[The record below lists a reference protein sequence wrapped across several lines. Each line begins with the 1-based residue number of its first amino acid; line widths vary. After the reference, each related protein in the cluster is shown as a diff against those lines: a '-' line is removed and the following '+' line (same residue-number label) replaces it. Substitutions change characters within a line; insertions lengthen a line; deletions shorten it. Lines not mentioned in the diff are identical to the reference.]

1 MMNKLKSK
9 PLPYTMGNAGDL
21 IKHGLIS
28 EFFEW
33 YLKLFK
39 EKGIIYFDPFGGR
52 PWDSPINPEVKNRL
66 NNLPPCALKSAQN
79 NIDKCYFGSG
89 HIIENIGKIHNIE
102 TKVYLSDRD
111 NIAYVDLIDSGLSPI
126 TLKGF
131 NSESAY
137 SILGC
142 EFRKTKDTLILID
155 PFNDLQKI
163 NTEFLQMIVD
173 LVLNQKVIV
182 ALYVLYKNEEI
193 ELWDDFTSLNEKLTK
208 DRLNYHSLLCKK
220 IDNSEIEGE
229 SKFNSF
235 ISLYMNKSFSNN
247 SQQEKLSKTVLSYAI
262 NLSEILSVDVKY
274 QKYLIKV

>member
-1 MMNKLKSK
+1 
-9 PLPYTMGNAGDL
+9 
-21 IKHGLIS
+21 
-28 EFFEW
+28 
-33 YLKLFK
+33 
-39 EKGIIYFDPFGGR
+39 
-52 PWDSPINPEVKNRL
+52 
-66 NNLPPCALKSAQN
+66 
-79 NIDKCYFGSG
+79 
-89 HIIENIGKIHNIE
+89 
-102 TKVYLSDRD
+102 
-111 NIAYVDLIDSGLSPI
+111 
-126 TLKGF
+126 
-131 NSESAY
+131 
-137 SILGC
+137 
-142 EFRKTKDTLILID
+142 LID

>member
-1 MMNKLKSK
+1 M
-9 PLPYTMGNAGDL
+9 
-21 IKHGLIS
+21 
-28 EFFEW
+28 
-33 YLKLFK
+33 
-39 EKGIIYFDPFGGR
+39 
-52 PWDSPINPEVKNRL
+52 
-66 NNLPPCALKSAQN
+66 
-79 NIDKCYFGSG
+79 
-89 HIIENIGKIHNIE
+89 
-102 TKVYLSDRD
+102 
-111 NIAYVDLIDSGLSPI
+111 
-126 TLKGF
+126 
-131 NSESAY
+131 
-137 SILGC
+137 
-142 EFRKTKDTLILID
+142 ID